1 MRAPPC
7 RNFSTSRKPLSMA
20 GLEHVLRCQP
30 LHPPPPLP
38 ASQGGSLTKARA
50 TYPHLEGWVQ
60 PSQVLAAGL
69 EHSNL
74 DRPPWWA
81 LRSCSWP
88 CSLGPPVST
97 VHHVVRRGCHGVG
110 ALCPTCPLS
119 LLNCVLHLDV
129 CGGVGRGRGAIPF
142 SFPRLAPLPVALN
155 FSTK

>member
-1 MRAPPC
+1 
-7 RNFSTSRKPLSMA
+7 MA

-60 PSQVLAAGL
+60 PSQVLAAGV

-119 LLNCVLHLDV
+119 LPVHCSLLVPFLSTSVIFALLSKGMYRVLTANTLTEIACSDINSDKIELV
-129 CGGVGRGRGAIPF
+129 CF
-142 SFPRLAPLPVALN
+142 LL
-155 FSTK
+155 TC